1 MLSDWNWIQNPNLSF
16 LFPIV
21 KYILKSIH
29 LEYWLMYRWWHC
41 QCPHVSCR
49 VIINL
54 PGDQILTWQRVTL
67 PTTIII
73 IIIIITLPW
82 AGQFSLILVL
92 NANKLMQHPLPV
104 FLRMNWIY
112 IQINIIS
119 KHLIRTQKQFVSQA
133 LSPADNTEQKY
144 FKLFYVEL
152 LKYQDHQRQWHQFPL
167 LFSDEGRF
175 KMRSFIFGQ
184 DLNFNPWLRRLVPGC
199 VSDWRDEWII

>member
-1 MLSDWNWIQNPNLSF
+1 MVVLQQANHLLHLPNAFVEFGFPGVLSNCLPT
-16 LFPIV
+16 V
-21 KYILKSIH
+21 
-29 LEYWLMYRWWHC
+29 

-54 PGDQILTWQRVTL
+54 PGDQILTWQSVTL
-67 PTTIII
+67 P
-73 IIIIITLPW
+73 
-82 AGQFSLILVL
+82 GQFSLILVL

-184 DLNFNPWLRRLVPGC
+184 DLNFNPWLSRRLVPGC
-199 VSDWRDEWII
+199 VSEWRDEWII